1 MVQTFVF
8 IFYLALNV
16 VPANTTQ
23 FNIEMHN
30 PSNDQEVVVL
40 DFKRQ
45 NDQWTVVPS
54 HKPKETLFFHFDK
67 DNVCYI
73 KDGEQGKEDRVD
85 LLTKL
90 NITPNHKKWKKVTKV
105 EFKPKKQGEAPDK
118 LVFAISKKG
127 KKKRVIS
134 LDKDSAPEMSKMVPK
149 MEVSWK

>member
-1 MVQTFVF
+1 
-8 IFYLALNV
+8 
-16 VPANTTQ
+16 
-23 FNIEMHN
+23 
-30 PSNDQEVVVL
+30 
-40 DFKRQ
+40 
-45 NDQWTVVPS
+45 
-54 HKPKETLFFHFDK
+54 
-67 DNVCYI
+67 
-73 KDGEQGKEDRVD
+73 
-85 LLTKL
+85 L